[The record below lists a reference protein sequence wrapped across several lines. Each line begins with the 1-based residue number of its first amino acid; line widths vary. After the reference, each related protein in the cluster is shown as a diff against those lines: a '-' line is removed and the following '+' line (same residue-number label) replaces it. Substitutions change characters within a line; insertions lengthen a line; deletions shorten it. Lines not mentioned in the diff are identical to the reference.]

1 MTSAAKEGDRGSVV
15 GWGGREGVM
24 ADSVFGVLGRSMLM
38 NEGELDLGQGRG
50 KAFVVFVLAL

>member
-1 MTSAAKEGDRGSVV
+1 VGLEGHDF
-15 GWGGREGVM
+15 
-24 ADSVFGVLGRSMLM
+24 VFVYGVLGRSMLM